1 MLPAMDDDLLSIG
14 RFGRLTGLTIGALR
28 HYHEL
33 SLLEPARI
41 DPATGYRSYARGQ
54 VDDARLIARLR
65 ELDLPL
71 PEIREI
77 LVASREDRRR
87 LLAAHR
93 SRLLALQ
100 ARTIR
105 QIHWLNQAID
115 HEVPIMTEVPSTS
128 LTPLDAVT
136 ERQLAAD
143 LFNHTWTLLETPDR
157 TQTQDD
163 EMLHAAHA
171 SRHHWGRIGEPVNF
185 ARGEWQCSRVYAV
198 LGRAEPALW
207 HARRCVALCEEHGIG
222 DFDIAAAWEAIAR
235 AQVLAGDRGAAADAL
250 ERARSLSAAIAE
262 DEDRELIE
270 SDLATISVDGAAA
283 SA

>member
-1 MLPAMDDDLLSIG
+1 MLRAMDDDELLSIG
-14 RFGRLTGLTIGALR
+14 RFGRLCGLSIGALR

-33 SLLEPARI
+33 GLLEPARI
-41 DPATGYRSYARGQ
+41 DAASGYRSYARSQ
-54 VDDARLIARLR
+54 LDDARLIARLR
-65 ELDLPL
+65 ELDLGL

-77 LVASREDRRR
+77 LAADPDARRR

-115 HEVPIMTEVPSTS
+115 HEVPIMTEAPPA
-128 LTPLDAVT
+128 LTPLDPAT
-136 ERQLAAD
+136 ERRLAAD
-143 LFNHTWTLLETPDR
+143 LFNHVWTLLEMADR
-157 TQTQDD
+157 TRAQDD

-171 SRHHWGRIGEPVNF
+171 SRHHWGVVGEPVNF
-185 ARGEWQCSRVYAV
+185 ARGEWQCSRVYSV

-207 HARRCVALCEEHGIG
+207 HARRCVAICEEHGIG
-222 DFDIAAAWEAIAR
+222 DFDIAGAWEAVAR
-235 AQVLAGDRGAAADAL
+235 AQSVAGDRQATAEAL
-250 ERARSLSAAIAE
+250 ERARSLATAIAE

-270 SDLATISVDGAAA
+270 GDLATIG
-283 SA
+283 